1 MRKSGKKTQ
10 VKENIL
16 FFSDG
21 FTFMEIILAVAIISA
36 LLGVSYPLLN
46 KNIKNISFKSF
57 VNKTNLVLDYAK
69 TSSVLKSKTFE
80 VRFDSEYGE
89 IFLVK
94 KDEQNRIVKKLEI
107 PEKIKLTLGKEKIS
121 FYPDGTLE
129 NFILIISDNGRE
141 AEIVSKGF
149 DGKIMVDFGNEK
161 K

>member
-57 VNKTNLVLDYAK
+57 VNKTYLVLDYAK